1 MKLKKIIFIV
11 IGIAISGTLIGLLNS
26 TDDSTL
32 NNLKKQAEFA
42 SSVKEYEKAI
52 TYYDKILV
60 KEPHS
65 TQILSEKG
73 NALMALDKFE
83 YAIETFDLILNL
95 EPTNIDAQKNKE
107 RAIQLSIL
115 ESTNSSK
122 IQKIKIVNNTT
133 EITTIPIIEE
143 SPDINI
149 IESPI
154 IQEIETP
161 VLFSI
166 TNEIIEANSLVEE
179 EKYDEAIFIYEQVLI
194 NEPSN
199 TYALNGKAYA
209 YYLKA
214 ITMHL
219 PGLFFESIDTYKQT
233 LEKDADN
240 INALVGIASSFV
252 ETEEYDQAI
261 FYYRLALAVE
271 PENRNAK
278 NGLFSLWIKQGNEM
292 VRYFY
297 MDSANE
303 FFDKVLE
310 IDSNNTD
317 ALNAKAG
324 SHIEWGKT
332 DQAHYNTA
340 VDLYTRV
347 LEINPND
354 IKALVGMGYV
364 LSKQLKFEEA
374 VIFYDKALEI
384 DPNNNNAMSGKSF
397 ALNRIK

>member
-1 MKLKKIIFIV
+1 MKLKMIIFIV
-11 IGIAISGTLIGLLNS
+11 VVIIISGSLIGFS
-26 TDDSTL
+26 SSIDDSSL

-65 TQILSEKG
+65 IQILSEKG
-73 NALMALDKFE
+73 NALMALNKFE
-83 YAIETFDLILNL
+83 DAIETFDLILNL
-95 EPTNIDAQKNKE
+95 EPTNVNAQRNKE
-107 RAIQLSIL
+107 IAIQLSI
-115 ESTNSSK
+115 ESTKPSK
-122 IQKIKIVNNTT
+122 IQKIEIMNSTTKIV
-133 EITTIPIIEE
+133 TIPIIEE
-143 SPDINI
+143 SSDITI
-149 IESPI
+149 IETPI
-154 IQEIETP
+154 IQEIESP
-161 VLFSI
+161 ILSSI

-179 EKYDEAIFIYEQVLI
+179 ERYDQAIFIYERVLI

-214 ITMHL
+214 IAKHL
-219 PGLFFESIDTYKQT
+219 PGLFFESINTYKQT
-233 LEKDADN
+233 LEKDPNN
-240 INALVGIASSFV
+240 INALVGIASSFA
-252 ETEEYDQAI
+252 EIEGYDQAV
-261 FYYRLALAVE
+261 FYYKLALTIE
-271 PENRNAK
+271 PENHNAK
-278 NGLFSLWIKQGNEM
+278 KGLFSLWIKQGNEQ
-292 VRYFY
+292 VKYFY
-297 MDSANE
+297 MDSANK

-310 IDSNNTD
+310 IEPNNTD

-340 VDLYTRV
+340 VNLYTRV

-354 IKALVGMGYV
+354 IRALVGMGYV
-364 LSKQLKFEEA
+364 LSKQLKFEES

-384 DPNNNNAMSGKSF
+384 DPANNNAMSGKSF
-397 ALNRIK
+397 AQKRIK